1 MEQNKERNLSLLLPK
16 ATPTAIRWLALTKN
30 NINQIKEDIAS
41 LKKKLSLDESF
52 QADNILADVLLGFT
66 SIEAAKYKIKVLKS
80 RRALAE
86 ICQTLFLD
94 DFYAGLLLK
103 TYASLFS
110 KTLFLDACDKI
121 NPDFEF
127 KKESPA
133 MSKIIDILLEHAK
146 KQEGSFLRTLPEEKA
161 FLTKLLEEK
170 IINKSSFLDL
180 SDLFFNQNSVS
191 LKTKWTK
198 LFTELKT
205 IYDNKTLN
213 CELCINA
220 LKGNITP
227 KEAVEITNLAVVLN
241 MPILSSD
248 LQSLY
253 LKYGSVKTP
262 QEILI
267 TLQTLLKR
275 FDYVHSPV
283 ENLPLALKV
292 MLEATEKNLKY
303 AEDKAS
309 FNKGK
314 ILFLRALCANKFF
327 APFARELTLRFYGR
341 ISAQDLSL
349 ILQKITSRLA
359 GGTCKENAEIGLKV
373 LLGKL
378 TFKEASA
385 QANFLFDKR
394 KNMFSNAF
402 EQEALNS
409 YLGTKNKEEV
419 LSFFHTTL
427 SQYDFWQKD
436 NSKYCFALTILISQL
451 NGTISEEWG
460 KTSLK
465 LLQEEAPETS
475 VENILKELSKN
486 PISTFEIINS
496 YRDFYSQ
503 TSSHKE
509 AALRV
514 VNKFN

>member
-1 MEQNKERNLSLLLPK
+1 MESNKEKNLSLLLPK
-16 ATPTAIRWLALTKN
+16 ATPTAIRWLALTKQ
-30 NINQIKEDIAS
+30 NINQLKEDIAS

-66 SIEAAKYKIKVLKS
+66 SVEAAKYKIIVLKS
-80 RRALAE
+80 RRALVE

-94 DFYAGLLLK
+94 EFYAGLLLK
-103 TYASLFS
+103 TYASPLS

-127 KKESPA
+127 SKESSA
-133 MSKIIDILLEHAK
+133 MSKIIDTLLEKAK
-146 KQEGSFLRTLPEEKA
+146 KQEGSFLRYLPEEKA
-161 FLTKLLEEK
+161 FLDKLLAEK
-170 IINKSSFLDL
+170 LITKAAFLDL
-180 SDLFFNQNSVS
+180 SDLFFNQNSAS
-191 LKTKWTK
+191 LKTEWTK
-198 LFTELKT
+198 LFNELKT
-205 IYDNKTLN
+205 ICDNKNLN
-213 CELCINA
+213 SELCVNA
-220 LKGNITP
+220 LKGNITY
-227 KEAVEITNLAVVLN
+227 KEATEIAKLSLVLN
-241 MPILSSD
+241 MPILPSD

-253 LKYGSVKTP
+253 LKYGAVKTP
-262 QEILI
+262 QEILM
-267 TLQTLLKR
+267 TLQILLKR
-275 FDYVHSPV
+275 FDYVYSPM
-283 ENLPLALKV
+283 ENLSLALKV

-314 ILFLRALCANKFF
+314 ILFLRSLCANKFF

-349 ILQKITSRLA
+349 LLQKITSRFP

-378 TFKEASA
+378 TFKEASS

-402 EQEALNS
+402 ESEALNS

-419 LSFFHTTL
+419 LNFFHTTL

-451 NGTISEEWG
+451 NGNISEEWG
-460 KTSLK
+460 KTALK
-465 LLQEEAPETS
+465 LLQEGAPETS
-475 VENILKELSKN
+475 VENILKELSKT
-486 PISTFEIINS
+486 PISAFEIINS

-509 AALRV
+509 ASLRV
-514 VNKFN
+514 INKFN